1 MDYKSAANYWVEKDQ
16 VSVRMDRKDLMKAIE
31 AFICKHRVCA
41 FAAAAGDFVRNTPLE
56 FNYVDGSFYMFSEGG
71 LKFRALKE
79 NKHVCLAIYEENVQF
94 GQLAGLQVTGMA
106 EMIEPWSEEYLKLVN
121 YRKIPVEALKKLPHS
136 MNLIKVVPKVYDFLN
151 SDLKKEGFG
160 SRQQLIMQ

>member
-1 MDYKSAANYWVEKDQ
+1 
-16 VSVRMDRKDLMKAIE
+16 
-31 AFICKHRVCA
+31 
-41 FAAAAGDFVRNTPLE
+41 
-56 FNYVDGSFYMFSEGG
+56 
-71 LKFRALKE
+71 
-79 NKHVCLAIYEENVQF
+79 
-94 GQLAGLQVTGMA
+94 MA